1 MILFHFG
8 GINGGMEERNNTREA
23 EAVGAAI
30 LRVLLRIEAH
40 LPPAMNLPTI
50 GPRISETAN
59 QPMRIVAMVMVQP
72 LGQFA
77 PMASS
82 HMVRIAP
89 MIGSLCRSDI
99 YAASADQ
106 KPSGSET
113 PRFAAIRA
121 TP

>member
-1 MILFHFG
+1 
-8 GINGGMEERNNTREA
+8 MENDETRRALEA
-23 EAVGAAI
+23 EAIGVAAS
-30 LRVLLRIEAH
+30 RVLEKLEAH
-40 LPPAMNLPTI
+40 LPPAMNLPTS

-89 MIGSLCRSDI
+89 MNGSLCRSDI